1 MKDFIGATMNYTH
14 STKSLVFKNKD
25 RLVFFAINFDDYY
38 NIKEVFTL
46 KGVKISY
53 TNSILELQFSV
64 FENNNSKSLLTIT
77 LNVDQLNQDKNT
89 EINIIDKNNDDN
101 VENKEIIFN

>member
-14 STKSLVFKNKD
+14 NTKSLVFKNKD
-25 RLVFFAINFDDYY
+25 CLVFFAIHFDDYY

-46 KGVKISY
+46 KGVKISFN
-53 TNSILELQFSV
+53 NSVLELQFSV
-64 FENNNSKSLLTIT
+64 SENNSKSLLTIT

-89 EINIIDKNNDDN
+89 EINVIEKNDDN
-101 VENKEIIFN
+101 IENKEIIFN